1 MRSTLVNVAET
12 NNTRE
17 RLLKATAATIDKGGE
32 GAVRIRD
39 LTKSCNITAPS
50 IYHFFGSREGL
61 IDAAQAFRFSRGQLQ
76 LGDAFASAIHQCKN
90 KTQFV
95 ELAHRFLATMFSL
108 DRRAVRNT
116 RLNVLGNAV
125 NRPDLSKELA
135 RVQEESNKVV
145 GEALRYAQSKGWV
158 RDDFNDEMLA
168 AWLVGMVNSRR
179 LIEMSGTHPLG
190 DEWDVIAKR
199 SICMTIGIPEPARKK
214 SKPTKKRK

>member
-1 MRSTLVNVAET
+1 MFVTEKNT
-12 NNTRE
+12 TRE
-17 RLLKATAATIDKGGE
+17 RLLKATAAVIDKGGE

-76 LGDAFASAIHQCKN
+76 LGDAFASAIHTCKN

-95 ELAHRFLATMFSL
+95 ELAHQFLSIMFSYE
-108 DRRAVRNT
+108 RRAIRNS

-135 RVQEESNKVV
+135 QVQDESDRIV
-145 GEALRYAQSKGWV
+145 GGALRYAQTKGWV
-158 RDDFNDEMLA
+158 RNDFNAEMFADL
-168 AWLVGMVNSRR
+168 LVGMVNARR
-179 LIEMSGTHPLG
+179 LIEMNGIHPLS

-199 SICMTIGIPEPARKK
+199 SICMTLGIPEPARKK
-214 SKPTKKRK
+214 SQPTKKRK

>member
-1 MRSTLVNVAET
+1 MFVAEI

-17 RLLKATAATIDKGGE
+17 RLLKATAAAIDKGGE

-61 IDAAQAFRFSRGQLQ
+61 IDAAQAYRFSRGHLQ
-76 LGDAFASAIHQCKN
+76 LGNAFSTAIHQCKN
-90 KTQFV
+90 KAQFV
-95 ELAHRFLATMFSL
+95 KLAHQFLTTMFSYE
-108 DRRAVRNT
+108 RRAIRNV

-125 NRPDLSKELA
+125 NRPDLSKELSH
-135 RVQEESNKVV
+135 VQEESNKVV
-145 GEALRYAQSKGWV
+145 GESLRYAQSKGWV
-158 RDDFNDEMLA
+158 RDDFNGDMFA
-168 AWLVGMVNSRR
+168 AWLNGMVNSRR
-179 LIEMSGTHPLG
+179 LIEMNGIHPLA

>member
-1 MRSTLVNVAET
+1 VAET

-76 LGDAFASAIHQCKN
+76 LGNAFASAIHQCKN

-95 ELAHRFLATMFSL
+95 ELAHQFLTTMFSYE
-108 DRRAVRNT
+108 RRAIRNV

-125 NRPDLSKELA
+125 NRPDLSKELSH
-135 RVQEESNKVV
+135 VQEESNKVV

-158 RDDFNDEMLA
+158 RDDFNTEMFA

-179 LIEMSGTHPLG
+179 LIEMNSNHPLG

>member
-1 MRSTLVNVAET
+1 MAEI

-17 RLLKATAATIDKGGE
+17 RLLKAAAATIDKGGE

-39 LTKSCNITAPS
+39 LTKSCDITAPS

-61 IDAAQAFRFSRGQLQ
+61 IDAAQAFRFSRGQRQ
-76 LGDAFASAIHQCKN
+76 LSDAFASAIHTCKS

-95 ELAHRFLATMFSL
+95 ELAHRFLETMFAP
-108 DRRAVRNT
+108 DRRVIRNS

-125 NRPDLSKELA
+125 NRPALSKELA
-135 RVQEESNKVV
+135 LVQDESNKVV
-145 GEALRYAQSKGWV
+145 GESLGYAQTKGWV
-158 RDDFNDEMLA
+158 RDDFNTEMFA
-168 AWLVGMVNSRR
+168 AWLNGMVNSRR
-179 LIEMSGTHPLG
+179 LIEMNGTHPLG

-199 SICMTIGIPEPARKK
+199 SICMTLGLPEPARKK

>member
-1 MRSTLVNVAET
+1 MAET
-12 NNTRE
+12 NNTRD
-17 RLLKATAATIDKGGE
+17 RLLKATAVAIDKGGE

-76 LGDAFASAIHQCKN
+76 LGNAFASAIHQCKN

-95 ELAHRFLATMFSL
+95 ELAHRFLATMFSYE
-108 DRRAVRNT
+108 RRAIRNV

-135 RVQEESNKVV
+135 HVQEETNLVV
-145 GEALRYAQSKGWV
+145 GESMRYAQSKGWV
-158 RDDFNDEMLA
+158 RDDFNGDMFA
-168 AWLVGMVNSRR
+168 AWLNGMVNSRR
-179 LIEMSGTHPLG
+179 LIEMNGNHQLA

-214 SKPTKKRK
+214 TKPAKKRK

>member
-1 MRSTLVNVAET
+1 MAEI

-17 RLLKATAATIDKGGE
+17 RLLKATAAAIDKGGE

-61 IDAAQAFRFSRGQLQ
+61 IDAAQAYRFSRGQLQ
-76 LGDAFASAIHQCKN
+76 LGNAFSTAIHQCKN
-90 KTQFV
+90 KAQFV
-95 ELAHRFLATMFSL
+95 KLAHQFLTTMFSYE
-108 DRRAVRNT
+108 RRAIRNV

-125 NRPDLSKELA
+125 NRPDLSKELSH
-135 RVQEESNKVV
+135 VQEESNKIV
-145 GEALRYAQSKGWV
+145 GESMRYAQSKGWV
-158 RDDFNDEMLA
+158 RDDFNGDMFA
-168 AWLVGMVNSRR
+168 AWLNGMVNSRR
-179 LIEMSGTHPLG
+179 LIEMNGIHPLA

-199 SICMTIGIPEPARKK
+199 SICMTLGIPEPARKK

>member
-1 MRSTLVNVAET
+1 VTEK
-12 NNTRE
+12 NTSRE
-17 RLLKATAATIDKGGE
+17 RLLKATAAAIDKGGE

-76 LGDAFASAIHQCKN
+76 LGNAFHSAIHQCKN

-95 ELAHRFLATMFSL
+95 ELAHRFLATMFSYE
-108 DRRAVRNT
+108 RRAIRNV

-135 RVQEESNKVV
+135 HVQEETNMVV
-145 GEALRYAQSKGWV
+145 GESMRYAQSKGWV
-158 RDDFNDEMLA
+158 RDDFNGDMFA
-168 AWLVGMVNSRR
+168 AWLNGMVNSRR
-179 LIEMSGTHPLG
+179 LIEMNGIHPLA
-190 DEWDVIAKR
+190 DEWDIIAKR
-199 SICMTIGIPEPARKK
+199 SICMTLGIPEPARKK
-214 SKPTKKRK
+214 TKPAKKRK

>member
-1 MRSTLVNVAET
+1 MAEI

-17 RLLKATAATIDKGGE
+17 RLLKAAAATIDKGGE

-61 IDAAQAFRFSRGQLQ
+61 IDAAQAYRFSRGQRQ
-76 LGDAFASAIHQCKN
+76 LSDAFASAIHTCKS

-95 ELAHRFLATMFSL
+95 ELAHRFLETMFAP
-108 DRRAVRNT
+108 DRRIIRNS

-125 NRPDLSKELA
+125 NRPALSKELA
-135 RVQEESNKVV
+135 LVQDESNKVV
-145 GEALRYAQSKGWV
+145 GESLGYAQTKGWV
-158 RDDFNDEMLA
+158 RDDFNTEMFA
-168 AWLVGMVNSRR
+168 AWLNGMVNSRR
-179 LIEMSGTHPLG
+179 LIEMNGTHPLG

-199 SICMTIGIPEPARKK
+199 SICMTIGLPEPARKK
-214 SKPTKKRK
+214 SKPTKKR

>member
-1 MRSTLVNVAET
+1 MNQT

-61 IDAAQAFRFSRGQLQ
+61 IDAAQAYRFSRGQLQ

-95 ELAHRFLATMFSL
+95 ELAHRFLATMFSP

-135 RVQEESNKVV
+135 RVQEESNVVV

-158 RDDFNDEMLA
+158 RDDFNTEMFA
-168 AWLVGMVNSRR
+168 AWLNGMVNSRR
-179 LIEMSGTHPLG
+179 LIEMNGTHPLS

-199 SICMTIGIPEPARKK
+199 SICMTVGIPEPARKK
-214 SKPTKKRK
+214 SKPSKKRK

>member
-1 MRSTLVNVAET
+1 MAET
-12 NNTRE
+12 NNTRD
-17 RLLKATAATIDKGGE
+17 RLLKATAVAIDKGGE

-76 LGDAFASAIHQCKN
+76 LGNAFASAIHQCKN

-95 ELAHRFLATMFSL
+95 ELAHRFLATMFSYE
-108 DRRAVRNT
+108 RRAIRNV

-135 RVQEESNKVV
+135 HVQEETNLVV
-145 GEALRYAQSKGWV
+145 GESMRYAQSKGWV
-158 RDDFNDEMLA
+158 RDDFNGDMFA
-168 AWLVGMVNSRR
+168 AWLNGMVNSRR
-179 LIEMSGTHPLG
+179 LIEMNGIHPLS

-199 SICMTIGIPEPARKK
+199 SICMTLGIPEPARKK
-214 SKPTKKRK
+214 SKPAKKRK

>member
-1 MRSTLVNVAET
+1 MAEI

-17 RLLKATAATIDKGGE
+17 RLLKAAAATIDKGGE

-61 IDAAQAFRFSRGQLQ
+61 IDAAQAYRFSRGQRELS
-76 LGDAFASAIHQCKN
+76 DAFSTAIHTCKS

-95 ELAHRFLATMFSL
+95 ELAHRFLETMFAP
-108 DRRAVRNT
+108 DRRSIRNS
-116 RLNVLGNAV
+116 RLNVLGNAI
-125 NRPDLSKELA
+125 NRPALSKELA
-135 RVQEESNKVV
+135 LAQDVSNKIV
-145 GEALRYAQSKGWV
+145 GESLGFAQTKGWV
-158 RDDFNDEMLA
+158 RDDFNTEMFA
-168 AWLVGMVNSRR
+168 AWLNGVVNSRR
-179 LIEMSGTHPLG
+179 LIEMNGTHPLG

-214 SKPTKKRK
+214 SKPTKQRQ

>member
-1 MRSTLVNVAET
+1 MAEI
-12 NNTRE
+12 NNTRD
-17 RLLKATAATIDKGGE
+17 RLLKATAAAIDKGGE

-76 LGDAFASAIHQCKN
+76 LGNAFSTAIHQCKN
-90 KTQFV
+90 KAQFV
-95 ELAHRFLATMFSL
+95 KLAHQFLTTMFSYE
-108 DRRAVRNT
+108 RRAIRNV

-125 NRPDLSKELA
+125 NRPDLSKELSH
-135 RVQEESNKVV
+135 VQEESDRIV
-145 GEALRYAQSKGWV
+145 GGALRYAQTKGWV
-158 RDDFNDEMLA
+158 RDDFNGDMFA
-168 AWLVGMVNSRR
+168 AWLNGMVNSRR
-179 LIEMSGTHPLG
+179 LIEMNGVHPLA

>member
-1 MRSTLVNVAET
+1 MNQT

-17 RLLKATAATIDKGGE
+17 RLIKATAATIDKGGE
-32 GAVRIRD
+32 VAVRIRD

-61 IDAAQAFRFSRGQLQ
+61 IDAAQAYRFSRGQLQ
-76 LGDAFASAIHQCKN
+76 LGNAFSSAIHQCKN
-90 KTQFV
+90 KSQFV
-95 ELAHRFLATMFSL
+95 ELAHQFLATMFSF
-108 DRRAVRNT
+108 DRRAIRNS

-135 RVQEESNKVV
+135 EVQEESNVVV

-158 RDDFNDEMLA
+158 RDDFNGDMFA

-179 LIEMSGTHPLG
+179 LIEMNGVHPLC

-199 SICMTIGIPEPARKK
+199 SICMTLGLPEPARKK
-214 SKPTKKRK
+214 SKPTKKRQQRV

>member
-1 MRSTLVNVAET
+1 VTEKNT
-12 NNTRE
+12 TRE
-17 RLLKATAATIDKGGE
+17 RLLKATAAAIDKGGE

-76 LGDAFASAIHQCKN
+76 LGNAFASAIHQCKN

-95 ELAHRFLATMFSL
+95 ELAHQFLTTMFSYE
-108 DRRAVRNT
+108 RRAIRNV

-125 NRPDLSKELA
+125 NRPDLSKQLSH
-135 RVQEESNKVV
+135 VQEEFNKVV
-145 GEALRYAQSKGWV
+145 GESLRYAQSKGWV
-158 RDDFNDEMLA
+158 RDDFNGDMFA
-168 AWLVGMVNSRR
+168 AWLNGMVNSRR
-179 LIEMSGTHPLG
+179 LIEMNGIHPLA

>member
-1 MRSTLVNVAET
+1 MAEI

-17 RLLKATAATIDKGGE
+17 RLLKATAVTIDKGGE
-32 GAVRIRD
+32 AAVRIRD
-39 LTKSCNITAPS
+39 LTKSCDITAPS

-145 GEALRYAQSKGWV
+145 GEALRYAQLKGWV
-158 RDDFNDEMLA
+158 RDDFNTEMFA
-168 AWLVGMVNSRR
+168 AWLNGMVNSRR
-179 LIEMSGTHPLG
+179 LIEMNGTHPLG

-199 SICMTIGIPEPARKK
+199 SICMIIGIPEPARKK

>member
-1 MRSTLVNVAET
+1 MLVGVTDT
-12 NNTRE
+12 NTTRE
-17 RLLKATAATIDKGGE
+17 RLLKATAAAIDKGGE

-76 LGDAFASAIHQCKN
+76 IGDAFASAIHKCKN

-95 ELAHRFLATMFSL
+95 ELAHQFLTIIFSYE
-108 DRRAVRNT
+108 RRAIRNL

-135 RVQEESNKVV
+135 QVQDESDRIV
-145 GEALRYAQSKGWV
+145 GGALRYAQTKGWV
-158 RDDFNDEMLA
+158 RNDFNAEMFA
-168 AWLVGMVNSRR
+168 AWLVGIVNSRR
-179 LIEMSGTHPLG
+179 LIEMNGMHPLA
-190 DEWDVIAKR
+190 DEWDVIARR
-199 SICMTIGIPEPARKK
+199 SICMTLGIPEPARKK
-214 SKPTKKRK
+214 SKPAKKRK

>member
-1 MRSTLVNVAET
+1 MAET
-12 NNTRE
+12 NNTRD
-17 RLLKATAATIDKGGE
+17 RLLKATAVAIDKGGE

-76 LGDAFASAIHQCKN
+76 LGNAFASAIHQCKN

-95 ELAHRFLATMFSL
+95 ELAHRFLATMFSYE
-108 DRRAVRNT
+108 RRAIRNV

-135 RVQEESNKVV
+135 HVQEETNLVV
-145 GEALRYAQSKGWV
+145 GESMRYAQSKGWV
-158 RDDFNDEMLA
+158 RDDFNGDMFA
-168 AWLVGMVNSRR
+168 AWLNGMVNSRR
-179 LIEMSGTHPLG
+179 LIEMNGNHQLA

-199 SICMTIGIPEPARKK
+199 SICMTLGIPEPARKK
-214 SKPTKKRK
+214 SKPAKKRQ

>member
-1 MRSTLVNVAET
+1 MTEKNT
-12 NNTRE
+12 TRE
-17 RLLKATAATIDKGGE
+17 RLLKATAAAIDKGGE

-76 LGDAFASAIHQCKN
+76 LGNAFASAIHQCKN

-95 ELAHRFLATMFSL
+95 ELAHQFLTTMFSYE
-108 DRRAVRNT
+108 RRAIRNV

-125 NRPDLSKELA
+125 NRPDLSKQLSH
-135 RVQEESNKVV
+135 VQEESNKVV
-145 GEALRYAQSKGWV
+145 GESLRYAQSKDWV
-158 RDDFNDEMLA
+158 RDDFNGDMFG
-168 AWLVGMVNSRR
+168 AWLNGMVNSRR
-179 LIEMSGTHPLG
+179 LIEMNGTHPLA

-199 SICMTIGIPEPARKK
+199 SICMTLGIPEPARKK

>member
-1 MRSTLVNVAET
+1 MAEI

-17 RLLKATAATIDKGGE
+17 RLLRATAAAINKGGE

-76 LGDAFASAIHQCKN
+76 LGNAFASAIHQCKN
-90 KTQFV
+90 KAQFV
-95 ELAHRFLATMFSL
+95 KLAHQFLTTMFSYE
-108 DRRAVRNT
+108 RRAIRNV

-125 NRPDLSKELA
+125 NRPDLSKQLSH
-135 RVQEESNKVV
+135 VQEESNKVV
-145 GEALRYAQSKGWV
+145 GESLRYAQSKGWV
-158 RDDFNDEMLA
+158 RDDFNGDMFA
-168 AWLVGMVNSRR
+168 AWLNGMVNSRR
-179 LIEMSGTHPLG
+179 LIEMNGIHPLS

>member
-1 MRSTLVNVAET
+1 MVEINT
-12 NNTRE
+12 TRE
-17 RLLKATAATIDKGGE
+17 RLLKATAAAIDKGGE

-76 LGDAFASAIHQCKN
+76 LGNAFSTAIHQCKN
-90 KTQFV
+90 KAQFV
-95 ELAHRFLATMFSL
+95 KLAHQFLTTMFSYE
-108 DRRAVRNT
+108 RRAIRNV

-125 NRPDLSKELA
+125 NRPDLSKQLSH
-135 RVQEESNKVV
+135 VQEESNKVV
-145 GEALRYAQSKGWV
+145 GESLRYAQSKGWV
-158 RDDFNDEMLA
+158 RDDFNGDMFA
-168 AWLVGMVNSRR
+168 AWLNGMVNSRR
-179 LIEMSGTHPLG
+179 LIEMNGIHPLA

>member
-1 MRSTLVNVAET
+1 MTEK

-17 RLLKATAATIDKGGE
+17 RLLKATATAIDKGGE

-61 IDAAQAFRFSRGQLQ
+61 IDEAQAFRFSRGQLQ
-76 LGDAFASAIHQCKN
+76 LGEAFTSAVHTCKN

-135 RVQEESNKVV
+135 QVQEESNKVV

-158 RDDFNDEMLA
+158 RDDFNCEMFA
-168 AWLVGMVNSRR
+168 AWLVGIVNSRR
-179 LIEMSGTHPLG
+179 LIEMNGIHPLAE
-190 DEWDVIAKR
+190 EWDVIAKR
-199 SICMTIGIPEPARKK
+199 SICVTIGIPEPARKK
-214 SKPTKKRK
+214 SKPAKKRK